1 MKNKIKIIGM
11 LAILMACVSFN
22 MPNMRKIVTTTIKV
36 EGSCGMCKD
45 RIEEALD
52 VKYICKAIWNVDS
65 ENLVVK
71 YRADKMDE
79 IQIHNIVA
87 GVGHDTDKVKA
98 TDKGYA
104 NLPGC
109 CRYREGAKCGHEKE
123 DW

>member
-1 MKNKIKIIGM
+1 
-11 LAILMACVSFN
+11 MACVSF
-22 MPNMRKIVTTTIKV
+22 MAPNKRKVVTTTIKV
-36 EGSCGMCKD
+36 KGSCDMCKE

-52 VKYICKAIWNVDS
+52 VKYICKAVWDTET
-65 ENLVVK
+65 ENLTVK

-98 TDKGYA
+98 TDKVYSG
-104 NLPGC
+104 LPGC
-109 CRYREGAKCGHEKE
+109 CKYRDGAKCDHENE